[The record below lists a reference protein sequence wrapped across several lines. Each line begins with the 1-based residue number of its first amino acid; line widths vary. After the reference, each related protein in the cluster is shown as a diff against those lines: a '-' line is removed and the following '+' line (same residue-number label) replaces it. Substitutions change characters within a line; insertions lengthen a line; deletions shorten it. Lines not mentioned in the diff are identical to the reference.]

1 MPFTPVSDITF
12 GFVGDVPDAEVILD
26 KIDEV
31 ELILRRRLGD
41 LDVWASTDLRADA
54 LRTVVKRAVRRVLA
68 NPMGARSVTE
78 SIGPMSSSYTLDPRA
93 ASGTLWITNDDWAL
107 LGVGQRKPGTIR
119 LASDVR
125 RPAGPD
131 YFHVR

>member
-1 MPFTPVSDITF
+1 MTFTPVDVVTS
-12 GFVGDVPDAEVILD
+12 GFVGDVPDLEVVLD

-31 ELILRRRLGD
+31 ELILARRLGD
-41 LDVWASTDLRADA
+41 LEVWANTELRVRA

-68 NPMGARSVTE
+68 NPLGARSVTE
-78 SIGPMSSSYTLDPRA
+78 AIGPMSHSYTLDPRA
-93 ASGTLWITNDDWAL
+93 ASGTLWVTADDWAL
-107 LGVGQRKPGTIR
+107 LGVGQRRPGSIR
-119 LASDVR
+119 LVSGVR